1 MIHTFFTDRRAVIFA
16 AAAETAAARE
26 KAALWT
32 GLPAERLRTLP
43 FENAPAFFDRL
54 VAEDESDNLLV
65 LCEAP
70 AADGNAATAATG
82 TPTSPVAG
90 GSDGQTDAATAAFEA
105 FKERFKI
112 IRAGGGLV
120 RHGDRHLY
128 IYRRGFWDLPKGKQ
142 EKDEDIDDTALREVA
157 EETGLSPLLISDELP
172 TTYHLIRKNREVILK
187 ECVWYAMETLQSMD
201 AELADTPPE
210 LTPQTEEDIMEAVW
224 LTKAEALARCGQM
237 YPSIACLTQVYFE
250 D

>member
-1 MIHTFFTDRRAVIFA
+1 MIHTVFTDRRAVIFA
-16 AAAETAAARE
+16 AAAEMAAARE

-43 FENAPAFFDRL
+43 FENRPAFFDRL
-54 VAEDESDNLLV
+54 VAEDESDNLIV
-65 LCEAP
+65 LCEAANGSADTAVSTQ
-70 AADGNAATAATG
+70 AAETG
-82 TPTSPVAG
+82 AG
-90 GSDGQTDAATAAFEA
+90 GPDGHTDAAKAAFEA

-120 RHGDRHLY
+120 RHGDRYLY

-157 EETGLSPLLISDELP
+157 EETGLSPLLISNELP
-172 TTYHLIRKNREVILK
+172 TTYHLIRKKNETILK
-187 ECVWYAMETLQSMD
+187 ECVWYAMETFQSMD
-201 AELADTPPE
+201 AELVATPPE

-224 LTKAEALARCGQM
+224 LTQTEVLARCGKM

-250 D
+250 A

>member
-1 MIHTFFTDRRAVIFA
+1 MIHTVFTDRRAVIFA
-16 AAAETAAARE
+16 AAAELAAARE

-43 FENAPAFFDRL
+43 FENRPEFFDRL
-54 VAEDESDNLLV
+54 VADDESDNLIV

-70 AADGNAATAATG
+70 A
-82 TPTSPVAG
+82 
-90 GSDGQTDAATAAFEA
+90 SDGGADTAETDTGEADAAKTAFEA

-120 RHGDRHLY
+120 RHSDRYLY

-142 EKDEDIDDTALREVA
+142 EKDEEIDDTALREVA
-157 EETGLSPLLISDELP
+157 EETGLSPLLISGELP
-172 TTYHLIRKNREVILK
+172 TTYHLIRKKDETILK

-201 AELADTPPE
+201 DELGDNPPE
-210 LTPQTEEDIMEAVW
+210 PTPQTEEDIEEAVW
-224 LTKAEALARCGQM
+224 LTKAEVLARCGQM

>member
-1 MIHTFFTDRRAVIFA
+1 MIHTVFTDRRAVIFA
-16 AAAETAAARE
+16 AAAELAAARE

-43 FENAPAFFDRL
+43 FENRPEFFDRL
-54 VAEDESDNLLV
+54 VADDESDNLIV

-70 AADGNAATAATG
+70 AADGGADTAETDTG
-82 TPTSPVAG
+82 EA
-90 GSDGQTDAATAAFEA
+90 DAAKTAFEA

-120 RHGDRHLY
+120 RHGDRYLY

-142 EKDEDIDDTALREVA
+142 EKGEDMDDTALREVA
-157 EETGLSPLLISDELP
+157 EETGIFPLSIDELP
-172 TTYHLIRKNREVILK
+172 ATYHLIRKKDETILK
-187 ECVWYAMETLQSMD
+187 ECVWYAMETPQSMD
-201 AELADTPPE
+201 DELSDTPPE
-210 LTPQTEEDIMEAVW
+210 LIPQTEEDIEEAVW
-224 LTKAEALARCGQM
+224 LTKTEVLARCGQM
-237 YPSIACLTQVYFE
+237 YPSIACLTQIYFE

>member
-1 MIHTFFTDRRAVIFA
+1 MIYTVFTDRRAVIFA
-16 AAAETAAARE
+16 AAADAAAARG

-54 VAEDESDNLLV
+54 VAEDESDNLIV
-65 LCEAP
+65 LCGADN
-70 AADGNAATAATG
+70 AADGSAAG
-82 TPTSPVAG
+82 VGP
-90 GSDGQTDAATAAFEA
+90 DGADAPADAAKAAFEA
-105 FKERFKI
+105 FKERFRI

-120 RHGDRHLY
+120 RHGDCYLY

-172 TTYHLIRKNREVILK
+172 TTYHLIRKNREVMLK

-224 LTKAEALARCGQM
+224 LTQAEALARCGKM

>member
-43 FENAPAFFDRL
+43 FENAPEFFDRL

-70 AADGNAATAATG
+70 AADGNAAG
-82 TPTSPVAG
+82 AG
-90 GSDGQTDAATAAFEA
+90 PDVPDEQTDAATAAFEA
-105 FKERFKI
+105 FLERFKI

-120 RHGDRHLY
+120 RHGDRYLY

-157 EETGLSPLLISDELP
+157 EETGLSPLLINDELP

-201 AELADTPPE
+201 ADLGDTPPE

-237 YPSIACLTQVYFE
+237 YPSIACLTQIYFE
-250 D
+250 A

>member
-43 FENAPAFFDRL
+43 FENAPAFVDRL

-70 AADGNAATAATG
+70 AADGNAATAA
-82 TPTSPVAG
+82 
-90 GSDGQTDAATAAFEA
+90 FEA

-120 RHGDRHLY
+120 RHGDRYLY